1 MVLRMPVTPL
11 HVLPTLAAYLLVSKR
26 VHLFAFF
33 SAALLIDVEPML
45 YLLFGVPVPKIP
57 LLLGGESTG
66 VHAITHNPFA
76 IIILVAPSM
85 TILAKALERVKRFWL
100 TVFRDAVWVNRSI
113 RSIYF
118 SALLGAVLHLGWVL
132 TMHHDINLAFLIYSV
147 PNPFINQQSL
157 DLIWNLSLLA
167 IPLALMLNARCGEKL
182 LKTVP

>member
-1 MVLRMPVTPL
+1 MPVTPL
-11 HVLPTLAAYLLVSKR
+11 HVLPTLAAYLLASKR

-66 VHAITHNPFA
+66 VHVITHNPFA
-76 IIILVAPSM
+76 IVILIAPSM
-85 TILAKALERVKRFWL
+85 PVLAKALERMKIFWL
-100 TVFRDAVWVNRSI
+100 AVFHDAVWVNRSI
-113 RSIYF
+113 RSTYF
-118 SALLGAVLHLGWVL
+118 SALLGAFLHLGWDL
-132 TMHHDINLAFLIYSV
+132 TMHQDVNMAFPIYSL

-167 IPLALMLNARCGEKL
+167 VPVALMLNAMRRESL